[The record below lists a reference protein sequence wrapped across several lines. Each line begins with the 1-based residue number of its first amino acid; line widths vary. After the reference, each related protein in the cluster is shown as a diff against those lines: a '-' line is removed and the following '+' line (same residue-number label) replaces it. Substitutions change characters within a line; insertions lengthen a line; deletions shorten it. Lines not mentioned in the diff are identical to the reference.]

1 MRYSRRGLIS
11 APLLA
16 APLLGASGLALP
28 SRARAQPGTQS
39 SAAGGWPSRPVR
51 VVVPFTPAG
60 TTDVAA
66 RILCERLQAHFN
78 QPFTVENR
86 AGAGGNVGADVVA
99 KAEPDGY
106 TVLMQAISSGAI
118 NYTLYAGR
126 MPYRP
131 EDLAEGG
138 LVIRVPNVIFVTNA
152 LPVRSLRELVAYAK
166 ANQGKLNI
174 GSSGAGT
181 SLHVTGELL
190 KMEAGIEMTHVPFR
204 GAGPM
209 LAEVIA
215 GRVEVGVDNLPSAI
229 GHLRDGRLR
238 ALAVTTAVRTPALPD
253 CPTTAEEGLPG
264 VEATAWFGIQAPART
279 PRAVVE
285 RLGAAIDAIVKEP
298 ATKARMA
305 DLGGMMPDLTPDGG
319 TTPAAFTAFVRA
331 ETAKWGEVVR
341 KSGATVE

>member
-1 MRYSRRGLIS
+1 MTLSRR
-11 APLLA
+11 AVLA
-16 APLLGASGLALP
+16 APALALP
-28 SRARAQPGTQS
+28 ALIPLSGARAQP
-39 SAAGGWPSRPVR
+39 AWPARPVR
-51 VVVPFTPAG
+51 MVVPFTPAG

-66 RILCERLQAHFN
+66 RILAERLQSRLG

-106 TVLMQAISSGAI
+106 TILMQAISSGAI
-118 NYTLYAGR
+118 NYTLYGDR
-126 MPYRP
+126 MPYKP
-131 EDLAEGG
+131 EDLVEAG
-138 LVIRVPNVIFVTNA
+138 LVIRVPNVIFVSNS
-152 LPVRSLRELVAYAK
+152 LPVRTLRELVAYAK
-166 ANQGKLNI
+166 ANPNKLNI

-190 KMEAGIEMTHVPFR
+190 KMEAGIQMTHVPFR

-209 LAEVIA
+209 LAEVMA

-238 ALAVTTAVRTPALPD
+238 PLAVTTAVRTPALPD

-264 VEATAWFGIQAPART
+264 VEATAWFGIQVPSRT
-279 PRAVVE
+279 PRPIVE
-285 RLGAAIDAIVKEP
+285 RLGAEIDAIVKEP

-331 ETAKWGEVVR
+331 ETRKWGEVVR

>member
-1 MRYSRRGLIS
+1 MSVSRR
-11 APLLA
+11 ALLA
-16 APLLGASGLALP
+16 APGIVSLGLAALSSP
-28 SRARAQPGTQS
+28 FGSAARAQGATAPG
-39 SAAGGWPSRPVR
+39 AAGWPNRPVR
-51 VVVPFTPAG
+51 LIVPFTPAG

-66 RILCERLQAHFN
+66 RILAERLQAHLG

-86 AGAGGNVGADVVA
+86 AGAGGNVGADAVA

-118 NYTLYAGR
+118 NYTLYGGR

-131 EDLAEGG
+131 EDLAEVG
-138 LVIRVPNVIFVTNA
+138 LVVRVPNVIFVTNA

-166 ANQGKLNI
+166 ANPGKLNI

-215 GRVEVGVDNLPSAI
+215 GRVQVAVDNLPSAI
-229 GHLRDGRLR
+229 GHLREGRLR
-238 ALAVTTAVRTPALPD
+238 ALAVTTAARTPALPD

-279 PRAVVE
+279 PRPIVE
-285 RLGAAIDAIVKEP
+285 RLGAVIDAIVKEP
-298 ATKARMA
+298 ATRARMA
-305 DLGGMMPDLTPDGG
+305 DLGGMMPDLTPEGG

>member
-1 MRYSRRGLIS
+1 MRVSRRALLS

-16 APLLGASGLALP
+16 APGLAGVP
-28 SRARAQPGTQS
+28 ARALAQG
-39 SAAGGWPSRPVR
+39 AGGEWPVRPVR

-66 RILCERLQAHFN
+66 RILAERLQAHFN

-86 AGAGGNVGADVVA
+86 AGAGGNVGADFVA

-106 TVLMQAISSGAI
+106 TLLMQAISSGAI
-118 NYTLYAGR
+118 NYTLYGSR
-126 MPYRP
+126 MTYRP
-131 EDLAEGG
+131 EDLAEVG
-138 LVIRVPNVIFVTNA
+138 LVVRVPNVIFVTNS
-152 LPVRSLRELVAYAK
+152 LPVRSLRELVTYAK
-166 ANQGKLNI
+166 ANPGRLNI

-190 KMEAGIEMTHVPFR
+190 KMEAGVQMTHVPFR

-215 GRVEVGVDNLPSAI
+215 GRVEVAVDNLPSAI
-229 GHLRDGRLR
+229 GHLREGRLR
-238 ALAVTTAVRTPALPD
+238 ALAVTTATRTPALPD

-279 PRAVVE
+279 PRPIVE